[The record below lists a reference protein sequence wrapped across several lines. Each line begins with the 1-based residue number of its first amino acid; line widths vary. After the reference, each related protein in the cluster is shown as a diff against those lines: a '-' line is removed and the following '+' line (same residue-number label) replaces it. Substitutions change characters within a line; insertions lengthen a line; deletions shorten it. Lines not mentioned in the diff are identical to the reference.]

1 MIDMNMKPMAR
12 AARAVSVAVAVSLW
26 SAPDTCAEYK
36 IDYKVEALGNVG
48 DGTFA
53 PSYIAANR
61 HGVLTQTNT
70 ILFRG
75 GLFHP
80 WQTDS
85 RFSYGWGVDL
95 IGDYANATAY
105 GRYRYN
111 ATTGS
116 GSWDVNHQRPQG
128 FWIQQ
133 LFGEVRYRG
142 VFLTAG
148 LKERQPALL
157 DYRLSSGD
165 LVESGNSR
173 PIPEVRAGFTDFQ
186 NIPFTDGWVQIQGE
200 ISYGKL
206 TDNGWLKNH
215 FNYYTG
221 HINLGAIYS
230 YKRCFLRTNPMKPFS
245 ATVGMQVGAMFGG
258 TTSWYSQGRQT
269 SSQTFSRGIK
279 EFFRML
285 IPKDGGQS
293 YYSGSSLGSWDVH
306 LRYWLRNGATVRA
319 YLQKPWEDGSGIGFL
334 NGFDGLWGL
343 DAQD

>member
-1 MIDMNMKPMAR
+1 M
-12 AARAVSVAVAVSLW
+12 
-26 SAPDTCAEYK
+26 
-36 IDYKVEALGNVG
+36 
-48 DGTFA
+48 
-53 PSYIAANR
+53 
-61 HGVLTQTNT
+61 
-70 ILFRG
+70 
-75 GLFHP
+75 
-80 WQTDS
+80 
-85 RFSYGWGVDL
+85 
-95 IGDYANATAY
+95 
-105 GRYRYN
+105 
-111 ATTGS
+111 
-116 GSWDVNHQRPQG
+116 
-128 FWIQQ
+128 
-133 LFGEVRYRG
+133 
-142 VFLTAG
+142 FLTAG

-285 IPKDGGQS
+285 IPNDGGQS

-343 DAQD
+343 EYKSAFPGVVSGVVVEYLDFTNQSGPMHWDPDDAPGSSITTRAEGSDDYYNNHEYNSWAYYGMSIGTPLPSPLRYITRMATWVLSTTVCVVFMSAWRGSRCAA